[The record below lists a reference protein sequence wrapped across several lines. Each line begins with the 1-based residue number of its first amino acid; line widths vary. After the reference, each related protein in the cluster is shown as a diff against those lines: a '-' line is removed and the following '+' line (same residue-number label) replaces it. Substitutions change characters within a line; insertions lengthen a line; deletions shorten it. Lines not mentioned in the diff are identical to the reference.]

1 MKRFN
6 FYWVSD
12 NLSRPME
19 IQLLFCLMEGQDEN
33 LHFGKV
39 TSELLLITVF
49 GNDVS
54 LGFLRIKIAELID
67 RILRLW

>member
-33 LHFGKV
+33 LHFSKV
-39 TSELLLITVF
+39 NSELLLITVF

-54 LGFLRIKIAELID
+54 LGFLRLKIAESID
-67 RILRLW
+67 RIRGLW

>member
-1 MKRFN
+1 
-6 FYWVSD
+6 
-12 NLSRPME
+12 ME

-33 LHFGKV
+33 LHVGKV

-54 LGFLRIKIAELID
+54 LGFLRIKIEESID
-67 RILRLW
+67 RIRGLWQNEKTPVVIGSSGGQ